1 LRNKNITT
9 KNAMVAQTTVPKAG
23 VNSASMELSEGDEQA
38 DDGTEE
44 GYTLNQCGCDD
55 HVGTEITGHFWLA
68 SHGLQGGA
76 TNASNTKSSSDSCST
91 CAESGQTL
99 SNFKKDSQQ
108 FHVTVFERMNVS

>member
-1 LRNKNITT
+1 
-9 KNAMVAQTTVPKAG
+9 
-23 VNSASMELSEGDEQA
+23 MELSEGDEQA

-44 GYTLNQCGCDD
+44 GNTLNQCGCDD
-55 HVGTEITGHFWLA
+55 HVGTEITSHFWLT
-68 SHGLQGGA
+68 SHGFQCRA
-76 TNASNTKSSSDSCST
+76 TNAANTESSSDGCST